1 MAKIA
6 FISLYDQAAYGL
18 RILSACL
25 KKAGHERHIIFLKRY
40 ANGKRTARVKLYEGE
55 TPWQGIDHLGNAFVY
70 AVSNDITDVEK
81 ALLIDVLGRLKAD
94 LIGMT
99 VNSPLKQRAIAV
111 TALIKAQFPGTPIV
125 WGGFEPTINPEESLR
140 YCDIACRGEAERT
153 IVELAD
159 AVEAGA
165 EFGNIRNLCVKDNG
179 GAKRN
184 ELYPA
189 ERNLDDLPFQD
200 CDPLGNFFID
210 GDKLHEKPTSLSQ
223 IKEFYST
230 ISGRGCI
237 YQCSYCCERYLKDLY
252 GPHSFLRRR
261 SPQNMVDELETVKRQ
276 HKIRHVIFQ
285 DEVFSHQMDWLE
297 EFIPPYKER
306 VGLPFTAYVVPSA
319 DFERKLRLLKDGGLV
334 RTCLAVQTGSQRIN
348 KFYKRSFDKGLTL
361 KAADI
366 IRSLDVSHYVDVI
379 TYNPEEHK
387 EDLESTLDVLLRF
400 PRPYDI
406 CVNKLY
412 VTAGTELAEWFKGAQ
427 PKIADTRMFD
437 YYASLFWLSSYFKCS
452 RQIVHAIKSLP
463 FFGSHPFALKP
474 FLYVSWLIRIADR
487 GRRKLKR
494 VARAAIRRR
503 EKETGK

>member
-18 RILSACL
+18 RMLSACL

-40 ANGKRTARVKLYEGE
+40 ANGRRTARVKLYEGE

-81 ALLIDVLGRLKAD
+81 TLLIDVLGSLKAD

-111 TALIKAQFPGTPIV
+111 TALVKAKFPDTPVI

-153 IVELAD
+153 LVELAD
-159 AVEAGA
+159 AVAAGA
-165 EFGNIRNLCVKDNG
+165 PFGNIRNLCVKENG
-179 GAKRN
+179 VARRN
-184 ELYPA
+184 ELYPP
-189 ERNLDDLPFQD
+189 EKDLDGLPFQD
-200 CDPLGNFFID
+200 CDPAGNFLID
-210 GDKLHEKPTSLSQ
+210 GDEVHERPASLSQ
-223 IKEFYST
+223 IKGFYST

-252 GPHSFLRRR
+252 RPHSFLRRR
-261 SPQNMVDELETVKRQ
+261 SPQNMVDELEAVKRQ
-276 HKIRHVIFQ
+276 HTIRHVIFQ

-297 EFIPPYKER
+297 EFIPLYKER
-306 VGLPFTAYVVPSA
+306 VGLPFTGYVVPSA
-319 DFERKLRLLKDGGLV
+319 DFEPKLRLLKEGGLA
-334 RTCLAVQTGSQRIN
+334 RTCLAVQTGSQPIS
-348 KFYKRSFDKGLTL
+348 KFYKRAFDKELTI
-361 KAADI
+361 KAADVMRAMDI
-366 IRSLDVSHYVDVI
+366 SHYVDVI
-379 TYNPEEHK
+379 TYNPEERK
-387 EDLESTLDVLLRF
+387 EDLELTLDVLLRF

-412 VTAGTELAEWFKGAQ
+412 VTAGTELAGWFKGAQ
-427 PKIADTRMFD
+427 PEIADKRMFD
-437 YYASLFWLSSYFKCS
+437 YYASLFWLSSYFTCS
-452 RQIVHAIKSLP
+452 RQIVHAIESLP

-474 FLYVSWLIRIADR
+474 ILYVAWLARFADR
-487 GRRKLKR
+487 VRRKLKR
-494 VARAAIRRR
+494 MAKAAIGRR
-503 EKETGK
+503 